1 MAALQVVV
9 AAVTI
14 PVAINPIPMVA
25 ATQVAVVVSGGNRG
39 LRKQSGIAALIVIF
53 IVALVMVLVAGL
65 FNIHYLDIRRTS
77 NILEQDQAKMYALA
91 AETYARTILR
101 EDFAQDKKA
110 NKMVDHE
117 VDNTD
122 EPWGQYAIQI
132 PIDTNVGIQG
142 QIDDLMGRFNINSLV
157 TNKNGASAVNK
168 EAVQQFERLLSSLKD
183 INPDVTAEKFVD
195 WIDVDD
201 QIYQLKGAEEE
212 TYLLKKPPYRAA
224 NSYFNDISEFWLID
238 GMDAATYKELKKF
251 VAILPN
257 SSGMLNVNTAPA
269 EVLMAY
275 IPGLDKQTADKI
287 VDIRKEEGHF
297 ADVNQFLSLAE
308 LAGKKEIPKKLF
320 RVNSEY
326 FQATLR
332 AIFNERTTRL
342 ISIIHRD
349 AEEGNTSV
357 LRRDFGKKEDITK
370 EVYVPK

>member
-1 MAALQVVV
+1 M
-9 AAVTI
+9 
-14 PVAINPIPMVA
+14 
-25 ATQVAVVVSGGNRG
+25 VSGGNRG

-195 WIDVDD
+195 WIDADD

-308 LAGKKEIPKKLF
+308 LAGKKDIPKKLF